1 MTETQSPKPRLIKEF
16 VDQRRALYKAR
27 KEGFIEGYLE
37 VKESLPRLAAALEA
51 QGFLKA
57 RLTLSSLS
65 FKKILAKTLRKDSKN
80 C

>member
-1 MTETQSPKPRLIKEF
+1 MTETQSPKPRLMKEF

-51 QGFLKA
+51 RGFLKA

-65 FKKILAKTLRKDSKN
+65 FKKLLAKTLRKDSKN